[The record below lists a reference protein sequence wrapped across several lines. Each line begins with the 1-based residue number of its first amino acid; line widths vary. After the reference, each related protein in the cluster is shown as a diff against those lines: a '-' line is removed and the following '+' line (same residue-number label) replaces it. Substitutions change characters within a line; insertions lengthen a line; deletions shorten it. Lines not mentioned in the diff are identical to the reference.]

1 MEPLDL
7 IQGTAPLLVSMPHC
21 GTAIPAAI
29 AEGMT
34 ELSLTTVDTDWH
46 VEKLYEFAGELGASI
61 IRPHTSRYVID
72 LNRPPDNAELYPGA
86 AGTDLC
92 PVSSFSGNP
101 IYQAGKEPD
110 DTEIAHRIET
120 YWRPYHSKLQSELAR
135 LKQQHGVA
143 VLFDA
148 HSICSQVP
156 LLFDGRLPDFNIGT
170 AAGSSCDPGLLSVAE
185 RVLSNREDYSCV
197 SNHRFKGGYI
207 TRAYGNPSE
216 SIHAIQLEL
225 AQRTYMNENPP
236 FSYLPER
243 AQKIQPLLRQLLQ
256 AIIVWAQERPSE

>member
-1 MEPLDL
+1 MEPFDL

-29 AEGMT
+29 AQGMS

-46 VEKLYEFAGELGASI
+46 VDRLYEFAGELGTSI
-61 IRPHTSRYVID
+61 IRPHASRYVID

-92 PVSSFSGNP
+92 PVSSFSGEP
-101 IYQAGKEPD
+101 IYQTGQEPND
-110 DTEIAHRIET
+110 AEIHQRIET
-120 YWRPYHSKLQSELAR
+120 YWHPYHGKLQSELAR
-135 LKQQHGVA
+135 IKQQHGRA

-148 HSICSQVP
+148 HSICSLVP
-156 LLFDGRLPDFNIGT
+156 RLFDGRLPDFNIGT
-170 AAGSSCDPGLLSVAE
+170 AAGTSCDPGLLSAAE
-185 RVLSNREDYSCV
+185 HVLSNRESYSCV
-197 SNHRFKGGYI
+197 SNQRFKGGYI
-207 TRAYGNPSE
+207 TRAYGNPSVN
-216 SIHAIQLEL
+216 IHAIQLEL

-236 FSYLPER
+236 FAYLPER

-256 AIIVWAQERPSE
+256 AIIEWAQEQPAE